1 MECWAPL
8 APAPFQFFIIL
19 NNCCT
24 LRQMVDD
31 GDRAVVLLI
40 LYITYH
46 SISVHIPS
54 HDRWRDRDLYRLLWS
69 RTGIMGSTR
78 SEWFIEYNCRWFA
91 TVIYGFRVGWNWW
104 SMDRDGSMDEVTTD
118 DLLRRWSNGERLQ
131 YEKLCSN
138 DEYDVKICHDKN
150 HSVHSADHQLS
161 SLSSNYEVCVH
172 CITNWPYRISDDH
185 VSHRSIVGD
194 FQRMKVQRKQTS
206 RWMQEECRCLHAP
219 EKWIHLLL

>member
-54 HDRWRDRDLYRLLWS
+54 HDRWRDRDLYTW
-69 RTGIMGSTR
+69 GIMGSTR

-118 DLLRRWSNGERLQ
+118 DLLHIDDQMGRDCNT
-131 YEKLCSN
+131 
-138 DEYDVKICHDKN
+138 KN
-150 HSVHSADHQLS
+150 FVQTTNTTSKYVTIRTTLS
-161 SLSSNYEVCVH
+161 TQQITSQPALTMRCVC
-172 CITNWPYRISDDH
+172 T
-185 VSHRSIVGD
+185 VSPIGHIAYLTI
-194 FQRMKVQRKQTS
+194 TS
-206 RWMQEECRCLHAP
+206 RIDRSLEISNEWKCNGNRHRDGCKKSVVACMPLRSGYIYYCNWTR
-219 EKWIHLLL
+219 

>member
-54 HDRWRDRDLYRLLWS
+54 HDRWRDRDLYTW
-69 RTGIMGSTR
+69 GIMGSTR

-104 SMDRDGSMDEVTTD
+104 SMDRDESMDEVTTD
-118 DLLRRWSNGERLQ
+118 DLLHIDDQMGRDCNT
-131 YEKLCSN
+131 
-138 DEYDVKICHDKN
+138 KN
-150 HSVHSADHQLS
+150 FVQTTNTTSKYVTIRTTLSTQRITRQLTWAIRC
-161 SLSSNYEVCVH
+161 VCTVSPIAH
-172 CITNWPYRISDDH
+172 IAYLTITSRID
-185 VSHRSIVGD
+185 RSIVGD

-206 RWMQEECRCLHAP
+206 RWMQEVLLHAP